1 MLDEKSLDRTIA
13 RLRRDGVFR
22 DAALHFLLRYDAIA
36 KRARAETGGD
46 DYAPRMAATR
56 TGKAYALL
64 ARALGRFD
72 R

>member
-1 MLDEKSLDRTIA
+1 MRHCAAELGRCDA
-13 RLRRDGVFR
+13 FH

-36 KRARAETGGD
+36 KRARAETGSAD
-46 DYAPRMAATR
+46 HAPRMASTR

-64 ARALGRFD
+64 TRALGRFD